1 MRKITAFGAGPMSTV
16 SPTDSALAFAG
27 DGPKRDGTH
36 DNNYGAYQHAKC
48 IVKGIQECNLE
59 VAMSIVEDF
68 HGFDP
73 SKPDDLD
80 TFAMPKG
87 PSRIA
92 LVPLGN

>member
-1 MRKITAFGAGPMSTV
+1 MVAIITAQLSQPMAGGE
-16 SPTDSALAFAG
+16 ALPAEAFPASLELELAHG
-27 DGPKRDGTH
+27 I
-36 DNNYGAYQHAKC
+36 DNARSQKLVDQ
-48 IVKGIQECNLE
+48 IK
-59 VAMSIVEDF
+59 AMSIVEDF